1 MLFYFFSDNG
11 ERYQH
16 DPVKDSE
23 VVKNI
28 LPQVPNHGGVIQ
40 QGNNCADDPK
50 VSHSELNSTS
60 ASNDLGNNDDSCNQ
74 DKYAKLPESSQGKK
88 RKSDDQSR
96 DPSHNTLFVSPSN
109 RIHHISSHCD
119 ASTESE
125 KRFKSG
131 HENSVTKSVHQN
143 DPSLGQ
149 HLKQL
154 SYHNGTQNGRQINTN
169 LDRHL
174 NSVIKNVSTST
185 AQNLGRE
192 FLLPKNLL
200 SSESKQHKSKK
211 RYE

>member
-1 MLFYFFSDNG
+1 M
-11 ERYQH
+11 
-16 DPVKDSE
+16 
-23 VVKNI
+23 VKNS
-28 LPQVPNHGGVIQ
+28 LPQALIHGAIIQ
-40 QGNNCADDPK
+40 QGNNRGNDPK
-50 VSHSELNSTS
+50 LSNNELNSTS
-60 ASNDLGNNDDSCNQ
+60 HIPASKDFGNNYDSCNQ
-74 DKYAKLPESSQGKK
+74 DKYAELAESSQGKK

-96 DPSHNTLFVSPSN
+96 DPSHNNFCVSPSN

-119 ASTESE
+119 TLIETE

-131 HENSVTKSVHQN
+131 HASTVTKSVHQN

-154 SYHNGTQNGRQINTN
+154 SYHNVTHNGRQTNTN

-174 NSVIKNVSTST
+174 NSVTKNVSPSSV
-185 AQNLGRE
+185 QNLGRD
-192 FLLPKNLL
+192 FLLQKSLP